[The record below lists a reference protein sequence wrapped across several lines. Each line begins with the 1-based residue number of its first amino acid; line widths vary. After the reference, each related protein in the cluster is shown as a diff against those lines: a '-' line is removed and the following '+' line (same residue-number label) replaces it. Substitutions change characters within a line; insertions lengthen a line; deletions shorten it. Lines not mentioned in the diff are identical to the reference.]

1 MYPLSPV
8 KGLKKKKS
16 KINETFCIL
25 KNQNPKYHKYWFI
38 YMKTIK
44 KRKKR
49 NTKCEYM
56 ASISMNN

>member
-44 KRKKR
+44 KEKKEIR
-49 NTKCEYM
+49 SVNIWHQYP
-56 ASISMNN
+56 